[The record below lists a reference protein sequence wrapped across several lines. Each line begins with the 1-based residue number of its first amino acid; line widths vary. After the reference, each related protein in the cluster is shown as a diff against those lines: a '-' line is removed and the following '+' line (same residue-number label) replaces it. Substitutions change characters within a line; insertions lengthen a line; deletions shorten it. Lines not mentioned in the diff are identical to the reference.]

1 MFFIPLINISILF
14 FQKDILK
21 IYSQPDAPT
30 NGSILKANTV
40 HRHIESSFINSGHLI
55 EDQDDSHWHIVTS
68 FSILYIAFLLPTY
81 FPCRSSSFIILP
93 YLFCQRRKD
102 LRNQAH

>member
-40 HRHIESSFINSGHLI
+40 NRHIESSFINSGHLI
-55 EDQDDSHWHIVTS
+55 EDQDDSHWHTVTS
-68 FSILYIAFLLPTY
+68 FSILYIVFLLPT
-81 FPCRSSSFIILP
+81 FSLP
-93 YLFCQRRKD
+93 VIQFSYPALSLLSENKGS
-102 LRNQAH
+102 